1 MHTRSRKNVRVEEL
15 SLPLGECMSTF
26 NLEKAVC
33 NHGFFMMAPNRWVPS
48 SKTLERPLR
57 LADSTT
63 CVTVSIQHPPNH
75 TSLLIQVYDH
85 IHNLSFADKDAILQ
99 QVRRMLRISKKD
111 ERAIREYHEVH
122 PEAKEKGCGR
132 VFRSPTL
139 FEDLVKCILLC
150 NTKWSNT
157 LQMARSLCEL
167 HTQVCNNNNAPA
179 KQKQPINLKR
189 KKEMLSNT
197 WSPCKLNHQFSDD
210 GSSFGNFPNAQEL
223 AGLDLDTL
231 QNCSTSVLGYR
242 ANTILKLAKIMRLD
256 DELGFQESLNIGFN
270 DMFQKLKE
278 IKGFGSFSCA
288 NALMCM
294 GYYHKVPTDT
304 ETIRHLQQVHG
315 RKDCD
320 KTSAGKDAEEIYDK
334 YAPFQCLAYLSELL
348 DSYEG
353 KFGKLSEL
361 PASSYHIISGR
372 LERKGEEKTMMN

>member
-1 MHTRSRKNVRVEEL
+1 
-15 SLPLGECMSTF
+15 
-26 NLEKAVC
+26 
-33 NHGFFMMAPNRWVPS
+33 MAPNRWVPS

-150 NTKWSNT
+150 NTN
-157 LQMARSLCEL
+157 
-167 HTQVCNNNNAPA
+167 
-179 KQKQPINLKR
+179 
-189 KKEMLSNT
+189 
-197 WSPCKLNHQFSDD
+197 
-210 GSSFGNFPNAQEL
+210 
-223 AGLDLDTL
+223 
-231 QNCSTSVLGYR
+231 TSVLGYR

>member
-1 MHTRSRKNVRVEEL
+1 
-15 SLPLGECMSTF
+15 
-26 NLEKAVC
+26 
-33 NHGFFMMAPNRWVPS
+33 
-48 SKTLERPLR
+48 
-57 LADSTT
+57 
-63 CVTVSIQHPPNH
+63 
-75 TSLLIQVYDH
+75 
-85 IHNLSFADKDAILQ
+85 
-99 QVRRMLRISKKD
+99 
-111 ERAIREYHEVH
+111 
-122 PEAKEKGCGR
+122 
-132 VFRSPTL
+132 
-139 FEDLVKCILLC
+139 
-150 NTKWSNT
+150 
-157 LQMARSLCEL
+157 MARSLCEL

>member
-1 MHTRSRKNVRVEEL
+1 
-15 SLPLGECMSTF
+15 
-26 NLEKAVC
+26 
-33 NHGFFMMAPNRWVPS
+33 
-48 SKTLERPLR
+48 
-57 LADSTT
+57 
-63 CVTVSIQHPPNH
+63 
-75 TSLLIQVYDH
+75 
-85 IHNLSFADKDAILQ
+85 
-99 QVRRMLRISKKD
+99 
-111 ERAIREYHEVH
+111 
-122 PEAKEKGCGR
+122 
-132 VFRSPTL
+132 
-139 FEDLVKCILLC
+139 
-150 NTKWSNT
+150 
-157 LQMARSLCEL
+157 MARSLCEL

-294 GYYHKVPTDT
+294 GYYHKV
-304 ETIRHLQQVHG
+304 HG